1 MTAAKSWR
9 ERTARTFLKKTATYS
24 LLEVLSPRT
33 NVGTYPVSKKRKKK
47 DSGDILPITTDSSE
61 KVGVLSTSF
70 SIYTYSSVV
79 YLFIDVYDSI
89 HCISS
94 VSTLYKC
101 RYFSCMP
108 QP

>member
-61 KVGVLSTSF
+61 KVVCSLLPLVFILILVLFTCS
-70 SIYTYSSVV
+70 
-79 YLFIDVYDSI
+79 
-89 HCISS
+89 
-94 VSTLYKC
+94 
-101 RYFSCMP
+101 
-108 QP
+108 